1 MNKYI
6 KLLLSLTI
14 MFTIGCED
22 NDDEAG
28 ATSVAFDITR
38 IDVKSTGDNGYC
50 ISNIN

>member
-22 NDDEAG
+22 NDDEA
-28 ATSVAFDITR
+28 ADA
-38 IDVKSTGDNGYC
+38 
-50 ISNIN
+50 

>member
-1 MNKYI
+1 MIKYI

-28 ATSVAFDITR
+28 ATSVAFDTPGLMLNQR
-38 IDVKSTGDNGYC
+38 ETLMSLNL
-50 ISNIN
+50 N

>member
-28 ATSVAFDITR
+28 ATSVAFDLSLIH
-38 IDVKSTGDNGYC
+38 I
-50 ISNIN
+50 

>member
-6 KLLLSLTI
+6 KLLMSLII

-22 NDDEAG
+22 NDDEAR

-38 IDVKSTGDNGYC
+38 IDVKSTGDSLMSLNP
-50 ISNIN
+50 N

>member
-14 MFTIGCED
+14 MFIIGCED

-28 ATSVAFDITR
+28 ATSVASVSYTHLR
-38 IDVKSTGDNGYC
+38 AHET
-50 ISNIN
+50 

>member
-22 NDDEAG
+22 NDDEAEQQVLRL
-28 ATSVAFDITR
+28 TSPGLMLNQQETLM
-38 IDVKSTGDNGYC
+38 SLNL
-50 ISNIN
+50 N